1 MPAIAPDTQLIPP
14 TLLPLIHDCF
24 HSATPL
30 WYQELESVYR
40 AVTNWEELILVHG
53 EPRTFVPERG
63 WFFGGFKRRRLLS
76 VQTQERER
84 LRGLETR
91 WYLLARTR
99 CQLFGHHFSW
109 PDVSGLWIRN
119 MLEMDKKQDKAAE
132 DVLAASLGIVI
143 SIARDAV
150 PPYIPERPPSA
161 VNCITLRA
169 AFRRAFECG
178 SYKGRDECEEA
189 LKEAAGY
196 GDEEAWACKE
206 YQRKG

>member
-30 WYQELESVYR
+30 WYQELESVYQ
-40 AVTNWEELILVHG
+40 AVTNWEELVFVHG
-53 EPRTFVPERG
+53 EPRTVLPERG
-63 WFFGGFKRRRLLS
+63 WFFGASKRRRLL
-76 VQTQERER
+76 QAKQERER
-84 LRGLETR
+84 LSRVETR

-99 CQLFGHHFSW
+99 CRLFGRHFSW

-119 MLEMDKKQDKAAE
+119 MLEMDKKQDKAAQ

-143 SIARDAV
+143 PIARDAV

-161 VNCITLRA
+161 VNCNNLWA
-169 AFRRAFECG
+169 AFQRGYECG
-178 SYKGRDECEEA
+178 LYQSREERDKA
-189 LKEAAGY
+189 LNEAAGY
-196 GDEEAWACKE
+196 GDEEQWACCHC
-206 YQRKG
+206 QSNV